1 MACPVTCQRRS
12 ASTIMSGMAIPMT
25 ANTMWKARDT
35 PICERAARRSDMKGK
50 ISGEVREVRGGWWRF
65 VSCITFL
72 LTTDTRGD
80 GDHAVLQGLLPE
92 RLLRRA
98 EPEAAEAGP
107 GRARGLR
114 PGRSGN
120 PRDQHFRREP

>member
-1 MACPVTCQRRS
+1 MACPVPCQRRP

-80 GDHAVLQGLLPE
+80 
-92 RLLRRA
+92 
-98 EPEAAEAGP
+98 
-107 GRARGLR
+107 LR
-114 PGRSGN
+114 PIAATLNKSLKRQDDHHP
-120 PRDQHFRREP
+120 PRPLE